1 MKTKLHIE
9 SIRIELF
16 AGHQL
21 ITIYKDGDYIG
32 GGDDSRAEI
41 LDAFG
46 AEPFHYATV
55 LEGGH
60 QLHSFNTY
68 NYGAP
73 VIACG
78 VYEENFDFAVV
89 NFHRGGDARGNYS
102 QAYYI
107 EGYDNVTSL
116 LNQET
121 ELIITLNNGESF
133 VFRSDNGESYFP
145 FDTFDIHDSDIMEAD
160 LSGKQLEEMREKG
173 RGVICT

>member
-1 MKTKLHIE
+1 MKNKVHIE
-9 SIRIELF
+9 SIKIDLF
-16 AGHQL
+16 AGYEL
-21 ITIYKDGDYIG
+21 ITIFEDGNYIG
-32 GGDDSRAEI
+32 GGDDSREEI
-41 LDAFG
+41 LDAFN

-78 VYEENFDFAVV
+78 VYEENFDFAIV

-107 EGYDNVTSL
+107 DGYDHVTSL
-116 LNQET
+116 ISQRTQLV
-121 ELIITLNNGESF
+121 ISLNNGDTFIFECDNSEAH
-133 VFRSDNGESYFP
+133 FRFN
-145 FDTFDIHDSDIMEAD
+145 TFDIDDCEIMETT
-160 LSGKQLEEMREKG
+160 LSDEQLEEMREKSSG
-173 RGVICT
+173 IFTT